1 MSESTGPK
9 TFQRTYRV
17 EHAGARSGTPQQ
29 LGGLKTKL
37 AAEAKG
43 EGLTLGDVSVVSTT
57 RKSGHHS
64 DVTLR
69 ANVDPKP
76 PKE

>member
-1 MSESTGPK
+1 MSDAPK

-17 EHAGARSGTPQQ
+17 EHPGARSGTAQQ
-29 LGGLKTKL
+29 LGGLKSRL
-37 AAEAKG
+37 AADAKKD
-43 EGLTLGDVSVVSTT
+43 GLTLGDAAVVGTT
-57 RKSGHHS
+57 RKSGHYS

-69 ANVDPKP
+69 ANVETKP

>member
-1 MSESTGPK
+1 MSDAPK

-17 EHAGARSGTPQQ
+17 EHPGARSGTAQQ
-29 LGGLKTKL
+29 LGTAKAKL
-37 AAEAKG
+37 AADAKKD
-43 EGLTLGDVSVVSTT
+43 GLTLGDVSVVGTT

-69 ANVDPKP
+69 ANVEPKP